1 MDTLTRRLATALLAA
16 LWLLA
21 VFSIVFP
28 EGAAA
33 VAPVMAGLLAA
44 FVLVALPRT
53 TWHTRVLCGVLGAA
67 TALLGAV
74 YGHWEAVPEGL
85 ARATIFAPF
94 LSTIVL
100 LRATAEQRP
109 EITAARRMF
118 GALDP
123 ERRDS
128 AVVLGTHLLG
138 SVLQVGVFAILAPIL
153 GRDASDEQ
161 RREVFVV
168 ATRGM
173 SLVPLW
179 SPFVVGM
186 AVATQYLPAVPL
198 WEIMALGITM
208 TVVAILISFFAFDR
222 RSGFRSFV
230 AALRSLAPVAPPI
243 AVAAMIVIAATAAGG
258 LSTLQALIIGL
269 PAPCLLVLLAQ
280 RGASPVE
287 AVRQTARGLHRIGP
301 EVSILTFATTLGL
314 VFEASLPGTGLLDWL
329 TRQAPPPWV
338 IIFVVVMAMNVTG
351 LLGVHAIV
359 SGTVL
364 LVVFTSI
371 PTQLSDLALMQALLT
386 GWGLSTAISVGS
398 LSIATGAA
406 MFGVPPTRL
415 ITARNIA
422 FVFSASAVIATLLSL
437 LDGFFAG

>member
-1 MDTLTRRLATALLAA
+1 MDSLARRLATALLAA

-21 VFSIVFP
+21 VFSILFP
-28 EGAAA
+28 ERAAA
-33 VAPVMAGLLAA
+33 ASPVMAGLLAA

-94 LSTIVL
+94 LCTIVL
-100 LRATAEQRP
+100 LRATADQRP
-109 EITAARRMF
+109 EIAAARRMF

-123 ERRDS
+123 ARRDS

-138 SVLQVGVFAILAPIL
+138 SVLQVGVFAVLAPIL
-153 GRDASDEQ
+153 GRDAPDEQ

-198 WEIMALGITM
+198 WEIMTLGLAM
-208 TVVAILISFFAFDR
+208 TAVAILISFFAFDR
-222 RSGFRSFV
+222 RTGLRSFI

-243 AVAAMIVIAATAAGG
+243 FVAATIVVAATAAGG

-269 PAPCLLVLLAQ
+269 PAPCLLALLAQ
-280 RGASPVE
+280 RGASPLL

-301 EVSILTFATTLGL
+301 EVSILTFATALGM

-329 TRQAPPPWV
+329 TRQAPPPWAIV
-338 IIFVVVMAMNVTG
+338 FIVVMAMNVAG
-351 LLGVHAIV
+351 LMGVHAIV

-371 PTQLSDLALMQALLT
+371 PTGLADLVLMQALLT
-386 GWGLSTAISVGS
+386 GWGLSTGISVGS
-398 LSIATGAA
+398 LQIATGAA
-406 MFGVPPTRL
+406 MFGIPPTRL

-422 FVFSASAVIATLLSL
+422 FVFSASAAIAAILSVL
-437 LDGFFAG
+437 NGVLAG